1 MNIEVWFGFYCI
13 YELFTLNIIIARR
26 GGLDISMKAETIIR
40 NAEEFLALDDNRK
53 TKDLF
58 LEKYSKCEVLCRPI
72 LQSYLKEIEEY
83 TSDSEIGMELNRI
96 KDAMADANYFFED
109 NKLLT
114 RIFGKEDKQGKSSC
128 RFLRNKISHE
138 LMKRALHEVV
148 ERKEQ
153 LNEDMD
159 IFIEAVM
166 NN

>member
-1 MNIEVWFGFYCI
+1 M
-13 YELFTLNIIIARR
+13 
-26 GGLDISMKAETIIR
+26 SMKAETIIR

-72 LQSYLKEIEEY
+72 LRSYLKEIEEY
-83 TSDSEIGMELNRI
+83 TSDNEIGMELNRI
-96 KDAMADANYFFED
+96 KDAMADASYIFED
-109 NKLLT
+109 NRLLT
-114 RIFGKEDKQGKSSC
+114 RIFGKEDERGKSSC

-138 LMKRALHEVV
+138 LMKRALREVV
-148 ERKEQ
+148 ERKEE

-159 IFIEAVM
+159 IFINAFM